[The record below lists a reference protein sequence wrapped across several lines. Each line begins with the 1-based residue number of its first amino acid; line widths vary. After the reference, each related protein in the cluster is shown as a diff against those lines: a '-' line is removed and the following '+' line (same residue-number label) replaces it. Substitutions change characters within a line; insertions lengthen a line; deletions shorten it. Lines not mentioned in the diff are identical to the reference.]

1 MARIGLRGRP
11 LKIDRLTAES
21 LHPAPSRLA
30 EPAVKIREITAILV
44 SWHDAEETEA
54 AVASLAAARRRMS
67 PGGPSTS
74 LVVVENGGAVRPGAL
89 QALWPEAVV
98 ITNAENRG
106 LGPAGN
112 QAAAAASGDV
122 LLFLN
127 PDTRAEGDPF
137 TALAHAFG
145 GSPEVVAVAPRLI
158 DSGIEPQAEGAKGA
172 KSSVRG
178 ALAPPHREDQFTFQL
193 RMLPTLAGDARELL
207 LIDHLFPNSAA
218 RRRLRYADRDREG
231 PIAVEQAAGAALAI
245 RSRVFAA
252 IGGFDERYVPA
263 WFEDVDLCARLS
275 RQGTI
280 LYLPGARFRHRGGAS
295 SRRLGY
301 DRFLPMYYRNA
312 LLYRRVHYPAPARLS
327 YRLLLAAGMLMRLA
341 ALPVRRDVPRSRS
354 EAARGYLAV
363 LKLASTWLTAP
374 GPRLPHPHA

>member
-11 LKIDRLTAES
+11 LKIERLTAES
-21 LHPAPSRLA
+21 PPPAPSRLA
-30 EPAVKIREITAILV
+30 EPAAKIREITAILV

-74 LVVVENGGAVRPGAL
+74 LVVVENGGAVRSGAL

-145 GSPEVVAVAPRLI
+145 DSPEVVAVAPRLI
-158 DSGIEPQAEGAKGA
+158 DSGIEPEGEGAKG
-172 KSSVRG
+172 SIRG
-178 ALAPPHREDQFTFQL
+178 GLAPPDREDQFTFQL

-275 RQGTI
+275 LQGTI

-312 LLYRRVHYPAPARLS
+312 LLYRRVHYPAPARLA

-341 ALPVRRDVPRSRS
+341 ALPVRRDLPRSHS

-363 LKLASTWLTAP
+363 LKLAATWLRAP

>member
-1 MARIGLRGRP
+1 MGR
-11 LKIDRLTAES
+11 
-21 LHPAPSRLA
+21 
-30 EPAVKIREITAILV
+30 IREITAILV
-44 SWHDAEETEA
+44 SWHDAQETEA

-67 PGGPSTS
+67 PGGPATS
-74 LVVVENGGAVRPGAL
+74 LVVVENGGAVRAGAL
-89 QALWPEAVV
+89 HALWPEAVV

-137 TALAHAFG
+137 TALADAFG
-145 GSPEVVAVAPRLI
+145 KAADVVAVAPRLI
-158 DSGIEPQAEGAKGA
+158 DSGVEPDAEGARGP
-172 KSSVRG
+172 VRG
-178 ALAPPHREDQFTFQL
+178 ELAPPDREDQFTFQL

-207 LIDHLFPNSAA
+207 LVDHLFPNNAA
-218 RRRLRYADRDREG
+218 RRRLRYADSNREA

-245 RSRVFAA
+245 RSDVFAA
-252 IGGFDERYVPA
+252 VGGFDERYVPA

-280 LYLPGARFRHRGGAS
+280 LYFPGARFRHRGGVS

-312 LLYRRVHYPAPARLS
+312 LLYRRVHYPAPARLA
-327 YRLLLAAGMLMRLA
+327 YRLLLAAGMLIRLA
-341 ALPVRRDVPRSRS
+341 SLPVRRDLPRPRS
-354 EAARGYLAV
+354 EASRGYLAV
-363 LKLASTWLTAP
+363 LRLAVSPLPAP
-374 GPRLPHPHA
+374 GSRIPASHA